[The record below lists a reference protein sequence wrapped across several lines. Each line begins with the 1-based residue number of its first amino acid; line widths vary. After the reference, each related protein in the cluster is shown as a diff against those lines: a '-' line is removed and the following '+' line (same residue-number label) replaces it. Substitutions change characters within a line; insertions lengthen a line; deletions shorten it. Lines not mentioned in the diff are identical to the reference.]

1 MGPGPGW
8 SSLHLTNI
16 SSAWVKLLAIEDWIF
31 KERNLRICGIGVA
44 WVWFVSVGRE
54 SIGENSRL
62 HSMDF
67 CWMWVSGKLAASSYP
82 SLVYSPAGFTDA
94 LRTLLGTDQCHFV
107 HFSYPPT
114 ILFLTYPFGLL
125 PYIPA
130 FLVWMVATL
139 ALYLAAV
146 YTIIPRPTTV
156 IAALTP
162 LAVPVNVLLGH
173 NGFLTAGL
181 IGWSLIVL
189 ERRPWLCG
197 IVVGLLSYKP
207 HFGVLFPFVFLASRN
222 WRVLASAAAMS
233 TLLGVA
239 AGVGFGYQGWQSFID
254 LLHER
259 NPTLSTDG
267 VILTQQS
274 VYGLLDWAG
283 ATIWFSWTVHLAVA
297 LLITI
302 WICVVWA
309 SRVPQN
315 LKASILCVGV
325 VTVTP
330 YALQYDLCIL
340 SIAVAFF
347 VKDGLSSGFL
357 PGERTAVLIC
367 LAALLL
373 WFAEIRIG
381 PVVYGVLLLLIARRI
396 AAYRSQELTER
407 KDDAALDGPP
417 IPETI

>member
-1 MGPGPGW
+1 
-8 SSLHLTNI
+8 LTNI
-16 SSAWVKLLAIEDWIF
+16 FSARVKLLAIEDWIF
-31 KERNLRICGIGVA
+31 NERNLLICGFGIA
-44 WVWFVSVGRE
+44 WVWFVPVGTLLFGG
-54 SIGENSRL
+54 GENSRL
-62 HSMDF
+62 LSMDF
-67 CWMWVSGKLAASSYP
+67 CWMWVSGKLAASSDP
-82 SLVYSPAGFTDA
+82 SLIYSPAAFTEA
-94 LRTLLGTDQCHFV
+94 LRTLLGTDRCHFL

-114 ILFLTYPFGLL
+114 ILFFTYPLGLL

-146 YTIIPRPTTV
+146 YTIVPRPAAV

-162 LAVPVNVLLGH
+162 LAVPLNVLLGH

-181 IGWSLIVL
+181 IGWSLILV
-189 ERRPWLCG
+189 ERWPWLCG
-197 IVVGLLSYKP
+197 MVVGLLSYKP
-207 HFGVLFPFVFLASRN
+207 HFGILFPFVFLASRN

-233 TLLGVA
+233 TFLGVA
-239 AGVGFGYQGWQSFID
+239 AGFEFGYQAWESFIN

-259 NPTLSTDG
+259 NSALSTDG
-267 VILTQQS
+267 VILVLQS
-274 VYGLLDWAG
+274 VYGSLDWAG
-283 ATIWFSWTVHLAVA
+283 ATIWFSWTVHLTVA
-297 LLITI
+297 LLVTI
-302 WICVVWA
+302 AICVVWT
-309 SRVPQN
+309 SRIPRN

-340 SIAVAFF
+340 SIAVALF

-396 AAYRSQELTER
+396 AVYPSRELTER
-407 KDDAALDGPP
+407 KDDAALDAAP
-417 IPETI
+417 IPETL